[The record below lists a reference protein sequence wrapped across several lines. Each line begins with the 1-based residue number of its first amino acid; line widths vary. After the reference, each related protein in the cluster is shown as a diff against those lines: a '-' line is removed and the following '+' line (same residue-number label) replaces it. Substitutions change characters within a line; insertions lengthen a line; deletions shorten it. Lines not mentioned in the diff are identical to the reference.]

1 MVEKTLGFLADFIAP
16 PPPPTKDQAERM
28 QQAAEERGVEE
39 ATAREQAEKDARLR
53 ELLDQMKRDDE
64 QARYDRYTGRSRD
77 DDDYDRGRERER
89 ER

>member
-16 PPPPTKDQAERM
+16 PPPPTKEQAERM

-39 ATAREQAEKDARLR
+39 AAAREQAEKDARLQ

-64 QARYDRYTGRSRD
+64 QARYDR
-77 DDDYDRGRERER
+77 
-89 ER
+89 